1 MAGIIIGIIEQG
13 LIYGIMALGIY
24 ISYKILNFPDL
35 SVDGTFPLG
44 AAVST
49 ALIVHGVNP
58 WLCLLAAFLC
68 GCVAGSITGFFNVKL
83 KIKDLLA
90 GILMMTALYS
100 INYRIVGAPNKFLMQ
115 EKTIF
120 TVFNNTLPPWLMPY
134 KYLIW
139 IVIITLAAKLILDWY
154 MRTKS
159 GFLLRS
165 VGDNEGLVV
174 TLAQNPG
181 TIKIIGLAIANGL
194 VSLAGALSCQRNMQF
209 DITSGTGIMVMGLA
223 AVIIGTTVFKK
234 VTLLRVTTG
243 VLFGM
248 IIYKACITAAISSG
262 LMSSDTN
269 LVVTILFVATLL
281 INQATSNKLHVK
293 EVVKSK

>member
-1 MAGIIIGIIEQG
+1 MTDLIIGIIEQG

-24 ISYKILNFPDL
+24 ISYTILNFPDL

-49 ALIVHGVNP
+49 ALMVNGVNP

-68 GCVAGSITGFFNVKL
+68 GCAAGAVTGFFNVKL
-83 KIKDLLA
+83 KIKDLLS

-115 EKTIF
+115 ETTIF
-120 TVFNNTLPPWLMPY
+120 SIFSENIPEWFVAY
-134 KYLIW
+134 KYLVW
-139 IVIITLAAKLILDWY
+139 IVIITLAVKYLLDWY

-181 TIKIIGLAIANGL
+181 MIKIIGLALANGL
-194 VSLAGALSCQRNMQF
+194 VALAGALSCQRNMQF

-234 VTLLRVTTG
+234 VSFVRVTTG
-243 VLFGM
+243 VIFGM
-248 IIYKACITAAISSG
+248 IIYKACISAAISSG

-269 LVVTILFVATLL
+269 LIVTLL
-281 INQATSNKLHVK
+281 FIVTLMANQAASGRKK
-293 EVVKSK
+293 AAR

>member
-49 ALIVHGVNP
+49 ALIVRGVNP
-58 WLCLLAAFLC
+58 WICLFAAFLC
-68 GCVAGSITGFFNVKL
+68 GALAGGVTGVFNVKL
-83 KIKDLLA
+83 KIKDLLS

-100 INYRIVGAPNKFLMQ
+100 VNYRIVGAPNKFLMQ

-120 TVFNNTLPPWLMPY
+120 SVFENVPEWFLPY
-134 KYLIW
+134 KYLVW
-139 IVIITLAAKLILDWY
+139 IVVITVAAKLILDWY

-181 TIKIIGLAIANGL
+181 TVKIIGLAIANGL
-194 VSLAGALSCQRNMQF
+194 VALAGALSCQRNMQF
-209 DITSGTGIMVMGLA
+209 DITAGTGIMVMGLA

-234 VTLLRVTTG
+234 LTFLKITTG

-248 IIYKACITAAISSG
+248 IIYKACITLAISSG

-269 LVVTILFVATLL
+269 LIVTLL
-281 INQATSNKLHVK
+281 FIVTLAANRAAERKKGADRNA
-293 EVVKSK
+293 

>member
-1 MAGIIIGIIEQG
+1 MTGIIIGIIEQG

-24 ISYKILNFPDL
+24 ISYTILNFPDL

-49 ALIVHGVNP
+49 ALMVSGVNP
-58 WLCLLAAFLC
+58 WICLFAAFLC
-68 GCVAGSITGFFNVKL
+68 GCAAGAVTGFLNVKL
-83 KIKDLLA
+83 KIKDLLS

-120 TVFNNTLPPWLMPY
+120 SVFSENVPEWFMQY
-134 KYLIW
+134 KYLVW
-139 IVIITLAAKLILDWY
+139 IVVITVAVKLLLDWY

-174 TLAQNPG
+174 TMAQNPG
-181 TIKIIGLAIANGL
+181 VIKVIGLAIANGL
-194 VSLAGALSCQRNMQF
+194 VALAGALSCQRNMQF
-209 DITSGTGIMVMGLA
+209 DITSGTGTMVMGLA

-234 VTLLRVTTG
+234 IKFVRVTTG
-243 VLFGM
+243 VIFGM

-269 LVVTILFVATLL
+269 LIVTLLFVVTLL
-281 INQATSNKLHVK
+281 ANQAA
-293 EVVKSK
+293 SKRVSKAE